1 MTTSTLA
8 YPSMVVT
15 CPAARRPSLITRSL
29 LIRFVSMIGSA
40 TSFYLLLSVVP
51 TYVAATGGAA
61 PGLVTGSLML
71 ATVLGEVVTP
81 RLVAHFGYR
90 RVLAAGLTLLGVPA
104 LALMASTHIA
114 AVVTVCFVRGLG
126 FGLTVVAGG
135 AMTATL
141 IPAERRGEGLA
152 LTGVVAGVPALVALP
167 LGMWLAAHGGYP
179 PVFVAAAVAALV
191 ALATVPW
198 LPARAVTA
206 GNGKSI
212 GVFAGLRMAE
222 LRRPALLF
230 ALTTTAAGIFV
241 TFLPLAVRPGSAG
254 VVAAALFAQSAAS
267 TTARWWAGRRGD
279 RHGFAALLVPG
290 LLVATA
296 GMALLVLTSS
306 TVAVLSAAVVFGAGF
321 GVAQNATLA
330 SMYSRVPASAYG
342 TVSALWNVAY
352 DAGLGIGAV
361 AFGALVTGT
370 GYPVAFGLTALVMLV
385 GLPIARR
392 DRRAA

>member
-8 YPSMVVT
+8 YPLVTAT
-15 CPAARRPSLITRSL
+15 CPPATRPALITRPL

-51 TYVAATGGAA
+51 TYVAAAGGAA
-61 PGLVTGSLML
+61 PGAVTGALML
-71 ATVLGEVVTP
+71 ATVLGELVTP
-81 RLVAHFGYR
+81 RLVARYGYR
-90 RVLAAGLTLLGVPA
+90 WVLAAGLTLLGVPS
-104 LALMASTHIA
+104 LALMASTHLA
-114 AVVTVCFVRGLG
+114 AVVAVCLVRGLG
-126 FGLTVVAGG
+126 FALTVVAGG

-152 LTGVVAGVPALVALP
+152 LTGVVAGVPALAALP
-167 LGMWLAAHGGYP
+167 LGLWLAAHHGYA
-179 PVFVAAAVAALV
+179 PVFVAAAVAALI

-198 LPARAVTA
+198 LPARTATA
-206 GNGKSI
+206 GKETAI
-212 GVFAGLRMAE
+212 GVLAGMRMPQ
-222 LRRPALLF
+222 LRRPALVF
-230 ALTTTAAGIFV
+230 ALTTIAAGVFV

-267 TTARWWAGRRGD
+267 TAARWWAGRRGD
-279 RHGFAALLVPG
+279 RHGFTALLVPG
-290 LLVATA
+290 LLAAAA
-296 GMALLVLTSS
+296 GMALLMFTSS

-321 GVAQNATLA
+321 GIAQNATLA
-330 SMYSRVPASAYG
+330 TMYSRVPQSAYG
-342 TVSALWNVAY
+342 TVSALWNFAY

-361 AFGALVTGT
+361 AFGALVVGT
-370 GYPVAFGLTALVMLV
+370 GYPLAFALTALVVVV